1 MRVMTT
7 QETQAPKINRLLI
20 TSWQVSDNDN
30 YYTAI
35 KREAHAWFQEFA
47 HKFAS
52 VEWADQQLSAAS
64 DDGVVSVYRVP

>member
-30 YYTAI
+30 YYTAV
-35 KREAHAWFQEFA
+35 KREAHTCFQEFA
-47 HKFAS
+47 HKFVS
-52 VEWADQQLSAAS
+52 VE
-64 DDGVVSVYRVP
+64 